1 MNYFTFKRE
10 SNNFT
15 DILTD
20 ANIKKL
26 IRMKLRWR
34 NHLLIGVD
42 EDKDNSNKSNS
53 YITIKYGDDMING
66 VAENDYS
73 PKPYVDYVPEK
84 DVRKMK
90 RREW

>member
-1 MNYFTFKRE
+1 MRYFTFKRE

-20 ANIKKL
+20 INIKKL
-26 IRMKLRWR
+26 IRMKLSWK
-34 NHLLIGVD
+34 NHLLIGLLEND
-42 EDKDNSNKSNS
+42 GSEKTSS
-53 YITIKYGDDMING
+53 YVTIKYGDDMING

-73 PKPYVDYVPEK
+73 PKPYVDYMPEK

-90 RREW
+90 KREW